1 MLGNWMAQNF
11 LKIRGIYCQFLFFI
25 QAINIGFIILTVSK
39 LLNFTCSFMTVYVYQ
54 CQILNFLSLYQ
65 YSFYIYIYIYIYFNV
80 VFEIVV
86 AVTFKVFF
94 FLKKH
99 QNNIIFLKKLFLTP
113 THDLKT

>member
-1 MLGNWMAQNF
+1 MAQNF
-11 LKIRGIYCQFLFFI
+11 LKIRGIYCQFLLFI

-54 CQILNFLSLYQ
+54 CQILNFLSLHQ
-65 YSFYIYIYIYIYFNV
+65 YFFYIYIFNV